1 MTLSKLP
8 NYKRCPGDG
17 GSRATGHRLDL
28 RLRSSLV
35 ALLHHIL
42 PLDQLRRTVDQDV
55 AQLDLTRQR
64 KLPATGN
71 ETDATPTNSLHVS
84 YTSSDARSMPE
95 LDIVSSSRTHT

>member
-55 AQLDLTRQR
+55 AQLHLTPKR
-64 KLPATGN
+64 KLLAT
-71 ETDATPTNSLHVS
+71 EKEPDTTPCL
-84 YTSSDARSMPE
+84 TSSDAPS
-95 LDIVSSSRTHT
+95 LCLS